1 MAWTKQDIKKYLE
14 ESMQIKYI
22 TINYL
27 DTKYK
32 VQIKKEN

>member
-1 MAWTKQDIKKYLE
+1 MAWTNEDIKKME
-14 ESMQIKYI
+14 ESMHIKYI

-32 VQIKKEN
+32 VQIKREN